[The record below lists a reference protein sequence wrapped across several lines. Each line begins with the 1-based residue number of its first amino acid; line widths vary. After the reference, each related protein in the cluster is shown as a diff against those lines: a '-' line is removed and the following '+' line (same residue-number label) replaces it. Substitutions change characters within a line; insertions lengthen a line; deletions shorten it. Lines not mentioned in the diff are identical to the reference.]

1 MAKPKWF
8 LQGIAIMS
16 VFLYSVD
23 VGSDFWVGI
32 DLYLRCHYHYAA
44 TVFTWILVPG
54 FIYGWVIFF
63 QGGVECYW
71 KAVLKAQ
78 IREQMSGP
86 DLHVF
91 TLKFLALKNLVF
103 SLSWGQKF
111 FFLNFVKK
119 ILCNFSV
126 RTL

>member
-1 MAKPKWF
+1 MNMAKPKWF

-91 TLKFLALKNLVF
+91 THGLRTPNEGIYQRYLKIWADVAD
-103 SLSWGQKF
+103 
-111 FFLNFVKK
+111 K
-119 ILCNFSV
+119 ICC
-126 RTL
+126 RHT

>member
-91 TLKFLALKNLVF
+91 TLKFVALKKPGFSPVKNTFQNLF
-103 SLSWGQKF
+103 DFCLPLF
-111 FFLNFVKK
+111 
-119 ILCNFSV
+119 
-126 RTL
+126 

>member
-1 MAKPKWF
+1 MNMAKPKWF

-32 DLYLRCHYHYAA
+32 DLYLRCHYQYAA

-78 IREQMSGP
+78 IREVRCLVPTFMY
-86 DLHVF
+86 LH
-91 TLKFLALKNLVF
+91 TDYGHPMKA
-103 SLSWGQKF
+103 
-111 FFLNFVKK
+111 
-119 ILCNFSV
+119 
-126 RTL
+126 

>member
-16 VFLYSVD
+16 VFLYSGD

-63 QGGVECYW
+63 QGGVECHG
-71 KAVLKAQ
+71 KAILKALFFP
-78 IREQMSGP
+78 ILMI
-86 DLHVF
+86 HY
-91 TLKFLALKNLVF
+91 TLKKLVKAAYYIEHEDKER
-103 SLSWGQKF
+103 QAKE
-111 FFLNFVKK
+111 
-119 ILCNFSV
+119 
-126 RTL
+126 

>member
-16 VFLYSVD
+16 VFLYSGD

-63 QGGVECYW
+63 QGGVECYG
-71 KAVLKAQ
+71 KAVLKVSKSRKQ
-78 IREQMSGP
+78 IVAPWILPKANETHYPFSTQDSELRSFFGRINNIFFSRFT
-86 DLHVF
+86 DL
-91 TLKFLALKNLVF
+91 L
-103 SLSWGQKF
+103 
-111 FFLNFVKK
+111 
-119 ILCNFSV
+119 
-126 RTL
+126 

>member
-16 VFLYSVD
+16 VFLYSGD

-63 QGGVECYW
+63 QGGVECYG
-71 KAVLKAQ
+71 KAVLKVSKSRKQ
-78 IREQMSGP
+78 ILKSSFEPKNERKYFCISSLASKSGQI
-86 DLHVF
+86 
-91 TLKFLALKNLVF
+91 KE
-103 SLSWGQKF
+103 
-111 FFLNFVKK
+111 
-119 ILCNFSV
+119 I
-126 RTL
+126 